1 MSSIIGIDYGRK
13 HVGLAI
19 SDTVVRQALPW
30 KSLEVN
36 TPADFIEQL
45 KQIIKNEPIGQ
56 IVLGRPVKM
65 SGEQTI
71 LTQEVEKV
79 AKELE
84 TILGLPIILV
94 DERLTSKGQQVT
106 SRNFKI
112 DDHQLAARQLLEDYL
127 VKHNH

>member
-1 MSSIIGIDYGRK
+1 MSSILGIDYGRK

-19 SDTVVRQALPW
+19 ADEAVRQALPW

-36 TPADFIEQL
+36 STADFVSQL
-45 KQIIKNEPIGQ
+45 KQVVVKEPISL
-56 IVLGRPVKM
+56 IILSRPVKM
-65 SGEQTI
+65 TGEETI
-71 LTQEVEKV
+71 LTQEVETV
-79 AKELE
+79 AKQLKEV
-84 TILGLPIILV
+84 LGLPIELI

-127 VKHNH
+127 LRH